1 MAAARKAAAAAA
13 APRPRVVFPALVSVF
28 LVGLTAVRVAAP
40 CFTGA
45 STSSYRFTRPPHTVL
60 RAQQQQRVEEG
71 ISRKQALMAATLVGA
86 GFQLGPEAAFA
97 EQNCP
102 LFIIDKGADLEDAS
116 DDVCGQSEM
125 PCQFTGF
132 AKKADLRDSS
142 GRVAILDDGRCADQG
157 YSRKVSEE
165 TKKTP
170 IGAVTITKYKFGYA
184 K

>member
-13 APRPRVVFPALVSVF
+13 PRPRVVPALVSVL
-28 LVGLTAVRVAAP
+28 LVGLTAVHVAAP

-45 STSSYRFTRPPHTVL
+45 STSSYRSTRPPHTVL

-86 GFQLGPEAAFA
+86 GVQLGPEAAFA
-97 EQNCP
+97 EENCH
-102 LFIIDKGADLEDAS
+102 LFVVDKGADLVVAD
-116 DDVCGQSEM
+116 DDVCGQSDI
-125 PCQFTGF
+125 PCAFTSF
-132 AKKADLRDSS
+132 AKKQDLLDAS
-142 GRVAILDDGRCADQG
+142 GRVAKLDDGTCADQG
-157 YSRKVSEE
+157 YSRKVSTE

-170 IGAVTITKYKFGYA
+170 IGSVTITKYK